1 MTETPFNTLNDL
13 LFGSA
18 LSKPTT
24 SVKLIAGLGNPG
36 PEYDGTRHNVGFRVL
51 DVLARRLDVT
61 IRRRSFNA
69 LVEDALLGD
78 VKLVLLKPQQY
89 MNRSGHAV
97 ATAAGYYKVAAGDVM
112 VVLDD
117 MALPTGQL
125 RIRAK
130 GSAGGHNGLKDIIAQ
145 MGTDSFAR
153 LRLGVGDCGTRDA
166 AEYVLSRFGSA
177 ERDAIEQATEQAVD
191 AVLYWA
197 KQGTAAAMN
206 RYNSSGDGQ
215 TQGDKKE

>member
-13 LFGSA
+13 LLGSA
-18 LSKPTT
+18 LSKPMTY
-24 SVKLIAGLGNPG
+24 VKLIVGLGNPG

-51 DVLARRLDVT
+51 DVLAERLGVK

-69 LVEDALLGD
+69 LIEDAMLGD
-78 VKLVLLKPQQY
+78 LKLVLLKPQQY

-97 ATAAGYYKVAAGDVM
+97 ATAAGYYKLAAGDVM

-130 GSAGGHNGLKDIIAQ
+130 GSAGGHNGLKDIIAHL
-145 MGTDSFAR
+145 GTDTFAR
-153 LRLGVGDCGTRDA
+153 LRLGIGDCGSRDA
-166 AEYVLSRFGSA
+166 AEYVLSRFGSS
-177 ERDAIEQATEQAVD
+177 ERSAVEQATEQAVD
-191 AVLYWA
+191 ALLYWA
-197 KQGTAAAMN
+197 QNGTVAAMN
-206 RYNSSGDGQ
+206 RYNSSGDAE
-215 TQGDKKE
+215 TQGGKKE

>member
-1 MTETPFNTLNDL
+1 MTEKQKTMLNDL
-13 LFGSA
+13 FFGSA
-18 LSKPTT
+18 LSKPMTNT
-24 SVKLIAGLGNPG
+24 KLIAGLGNPG
-36 PEYDGTRHNVGFRVL
+36 PEYDQTRHNVGFRVL
-51 DVLARRLDVT
+51 DLLAERLGVK

-69 LVEDALLGD
+69 LVEDAMAGD

-97 ATAAGYYKVAAGDVM
+97 ATAAGYYKIAPQDVM

-130 GSAGGHNGLKDIIAQ
+130 GTAGGHNGLKDIIAQ

-153 LRLGVGDCGTRDA
+153 LRLGIGDCGTRDA
-166 AEYVLSRFGSA
+166 ADYVLSRFGSD
-177 ERDAIEQATEQAVD
+177 EQDAIGKAVQQAVD
-191 AVLYWA
+191 ALLCWT
-197 KQGTAAAMN
+197 QNGTAAAMN
-206 RYNSSGDGQ
+206 RYNSSEMDNEN
-215 TQGDKKE
+215 KKKQ

>member
-51 DVLARRLDVT
+51 DVLAGRLGVT

-166 AEYVLSRFGSA
+166 AEYVLSRFGST
-177 ERDAIEQATEQAVD
+177 ERNAIEQATEQAVD

-206 RYNSSGDGQ
+206 RYNSGGDGQ
-215 TQGDKKE
+215 TQGNKKE